1 MRDKSERTCG
11 ECDFKGNS
19 DNAMKKHAISHL
31 ESAVRCEQCDKV
43 CGNRN
48 GLTLHMKKMH
58 KGDEEGNAHNDS
70 KLLQVF
76 CFCGLTAVHTFLL
89 IPPES
94 LKTI

>member
-58 KGDEEGNAHNDS
+58 KGDEEGNAHNNS

-76 CFCGLTAVHTFLL
+76 CLVKF
-89 IPPES
+89 
-94 LKTI
+94 TIVRNPQKCRSSSVGR